1 MVGHGPEDQAV
12 EGFVK
17 TMPEA
22 ISGGHLTATGSDG
35 HCGNVALATEWKTG
49 GDPELA
55 LGD

>member
-12 EGFVK
+12 EGFVE
-17 TMPEA
+17 TMPGA

-35 HCGNVALATEWKTG
+35 HCGNVALTTEWKTG
-49 GDPELA
+49 GDPELV